1 MQSVED
7 LSFGKTQHSIIYD
20 QKRHL
25 KPMEPHSRRA
35 NENHTSEV
43 VKVLK
48 IIQESTLS
56 TVLDAFQEC
65 VSEASEAY

>member
-1 MQSVED
+1 
-7 LSFGKTQHSIIYD
+7 
-20 QKRHL
+20 
-25 KPMEPHSRRA
+25 MEPHSKRA
-35 NENHTSEV
+35 NETHTSEV